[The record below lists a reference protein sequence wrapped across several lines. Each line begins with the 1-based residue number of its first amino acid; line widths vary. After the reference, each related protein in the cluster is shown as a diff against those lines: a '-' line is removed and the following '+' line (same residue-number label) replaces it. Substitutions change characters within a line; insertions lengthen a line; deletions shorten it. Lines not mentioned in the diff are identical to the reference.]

1 MKSDSIKSIIVLGSI
16 CLVVAV
22 LLSSVNY
29 ITAPIIKE
37 SANTAVMESLKE
49 VLPDATDFEEVS
61 LPEGAPETVTGIFK
75 DNGGSGYAVTL
86 STSSS
91 YSQSPLTFTL
101 GVGADGK
108 IVAIKI
114 TNYAET
120 KDFGE
125 YPGSFIGSDSAL
137 AGVNEDLATGATY
150 SATAFKNAVADAMGV
165 LVSLGGVSEG
175 EKTEE
180 QIMDEIMALALP
192 GAYDG
197 RGKLKASEANV
208 EIEGVI
214 SALKADNG
222 VGYLFVA
229 EYKGSKVICAVSASG
244 SAAVYD
250 LDANIVSDVDSAFVE
265 NIAAAADFS
274 AIVEKDAQA
283 VANVLSDGDVLENI
297 AVNNHFGTVT
307 SAYRSGEKYFFVAHP
322 FGYSDT
328 MTITLTIENGAIS
341 AFRNSGELIQ
351 NIEYYEGF
359 EMDESAYVE
368 GIIGKTEET
377 LTDDVVLITGA
388 TVTGNAVNKACED
401 AFAVYKEVAVK

>member
-29 ITAPIIKE
+29 ITAPIIEE

-61 LPEGAPETVTGIFK
+61 LPEGTPETVTGIFK

-150 SATAFKNAVADAMGV
+150 SATAFKNAVSDAMGV

-180 QIMDEIMALALP
+180 QIIDEIMALALP

-197 RGKLKASEANV
+197 SGKLKASEASV

-229 EYKGSKVICAVSASG
+229 EYKGSKVVCAVSASG

-265 NIAAAADFS
+265 NIVAAADFS
-274 AIVEKDAQA
+274 AIVEKGAQA

-328 MTITLTIENGAIS
+328 MTITLTIENGTIS

-388 TVTGNAVNKACED
+388 TVTGNAVKKACED